1 MKKFSIITVCRNEEA
16 SIRATCESIVSQK
29 YQNFEWVVIDGA
41 STDGTLKILNEY
53 SGAIHHLVSEP
64 DKGIY
69 NAMNKGAKRA
79 TGEYLI
85 FMNGGDRFASS
96 DVLDAVAQCPV
107 SDLIVGELEFA
118 DDGGVRK
125 FPSQLNSGYLRRNM
139 LPHQATFFR
148 RSIFKRFG
156 YFDESFKIAGDYEFF
171 VRIIKKNKVSY
182 HSILKVL
189 AVFSEG
195 GMSSSSYQRALRKH
209 ENHRVRWKYFFGYRF
224 SLKAWRQKFR
234 DFLMGK

>member
-16 SIRATCESIVSQK
+16 SIRSTCESIVSQK

-64 DKGIY
+64 DAGIY
-69 NAMNKGAKRA
+69 NAMNKGAA
-79 TGEYLI
+79 IASGDYLI

-96 DVLDAVAQCPV
+96 DVLDAVAQCP
-107 SDLIVGELEFA
+107 DTYLIVGELEFA
-118 DDGGVRK
+118 DDGGVRT

-139 LPHQATFFR
+139 LPHQATFFH
-148 RSIFKRFG
+148 RSIFECFG
-156 YFDESFKIAGDYEFF
+156 YFNESFKIAGDYEFF
-171 VRIIKKNKVSY
+171 VRIIRKNKVSY
-182 HSILKVL
+182 QHISKIL
-189 AVFSEG
+189 AIFSGG
-195 GMSSSSYQRALRKH
+195 GMSSTSHQRALRKS

-234 DFLMGK
+234 DFLT

>member
-16 SIRATCESIVSQK
+16 AIRGTCESIVSQK
-29 YQNFEWVVIDGA
+29 YQNFEWVVVDGA
-41 STDGTLKILNEY
+41 STDGTLKILNKYRNE
-53 SGAIHHLVSEP
+53 IHHFVSEP
-64 DKGIY
+64 DAGIY
-69 NAMNKGAKRA
+69 NAMNKGAA
-79 TGEYLI
+79 MASGDYLI

-96 DVLDAVAQCPV
+96 DVLDAVAQCPDT
-107 SDLIVGELEFA
+107 DLIVGELEFA
-118 DDGGVRK
+118 DDGGVRT

-139 LPHQATFFR
+139 LPHQATFFH

-171 VRIIKKNKVSY
+171 VRIIKKNKVLY
-182 HSILKVL
+182 HRILKVL
-189 AVFSEG
+189 AVFSGG
-195 GMSSSSYQRALRKH
+195 GMSSGSYQRALRKH

-234 DFLMGK
+234 DFLIRE